1 MKIAVID
8 DYQDAF
14 RKTKAF
20 PKLSGHE
27 VIVYND
33 SEKDPE
39 KLAARLKD
47 AEAVVLTQQ
56 RSPFPRR
63 GDRPSAEV
71 EDDQPDRPQPR
82 PR

>member
-14 RKTKAF
+14 RKTKGFA
-20 PKLSGHE
+20 KLAGHD
-27 VIVYND
+27 VTVYTD
-33 SEKDPE
+33 TEKDPE

-56 RSPFPRR
+56 RSPLPRAV
-63 GDRPSAEV
+63 GAAPEV
-71 EDDQPDRPQPR
+71 EAHQPDGT
-82 PR
+82 